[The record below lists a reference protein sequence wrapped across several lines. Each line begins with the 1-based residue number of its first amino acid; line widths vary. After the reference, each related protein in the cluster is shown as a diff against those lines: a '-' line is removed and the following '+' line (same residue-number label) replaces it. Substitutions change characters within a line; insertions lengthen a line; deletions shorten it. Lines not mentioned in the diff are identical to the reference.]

1 MNSTF
6 EITCCSC
13 VWFMTS
19 HENDCWREHRRYY
32 TTRPWNMHMVLLC
45 FVLIWLSSIF
55 SEVTGQNV
63 DKPKRRQPK
72 RRQTKTSTNRNVDRP
87 KRRQTKTSTNRNVD
101 KPKRRQT
108 KTSTDRN
115 VDKPKRRQT
124 ETSPNQFITL
134 CAHNVCICTHNYIIL
149 GVYSLY
155 QTHMIY
161 SRMLCYR

>member
-1 MNSTF
+1 MIDAIYIYWRGPRQLSKQSSGWQTWHQSNSMDGVF
-6 EITCCSC
+6 
-13 VWFMTS
+13 
-19 HENDCWREHRRYY
+19 HR
-32 TTRPWNMHMVLLC
+32 
-45 FVLIWLSSIF
+45 
-55 SEVTGQNV
+55 VTGQNV

-72 RRQTKTSTNRNVDRP
+72 RRQTETSTDRNVDKP
-87 KRRQTKTSTNRNVD
+87 KRRQTKTSTNRNVDKPKRRQTETSTYQNVD

-115 VDKPKRRQT
+115 VDKPKRPQT
-124 ETSPNQFITL
+124 KTSTNQFITL

-161 SRMLCYR
+161 SRVLCYR